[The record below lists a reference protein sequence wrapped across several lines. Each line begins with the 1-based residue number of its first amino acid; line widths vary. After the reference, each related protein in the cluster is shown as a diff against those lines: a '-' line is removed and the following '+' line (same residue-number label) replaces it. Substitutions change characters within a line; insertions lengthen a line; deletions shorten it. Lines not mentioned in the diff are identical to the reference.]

1 MDESA
6 YQDFKI
12 AQDNVGF
19 KLLQKMGWTDG
30 QGLGSTGQGITAPID
45 K

>member
-19 KLLQKMGWTDG
+19 KLLQKMGWSQG
-30 QGLGSTGQGITAPID
+30 QGLGAESQGIVDPIQE
-45 K
+45 